1 MSSAGLQRLRTRH
14 PFDAKAFFKCR
25 THQNFLESVSETIM
39 KKIAFILRSFAL
51 ALLLNATVIS
61 WSQPALHLTEHDV
74 LETHGLS
81 ILLFHNEYHRV
92 FGDQK
97 MNGMEIILHDL
108 RIATSGDVR
117 LSATPEQWDPI
128 PDFKERKRGPAPDE
142 VSASCTYPDRGLSYR
157 IDLQPEPGGFRI
169 AVQLDQALPPA
180 IAGKAGFNLE
190 FLPTLYFGKSY
201 LVDEGPGIFPRHSD
215 GPMEKVDGDVEP
227 LPLATS
233 HRIILSP
240 EDPSTRVTITSETGS
255 ILLFDGR
262 NKAQNGWFVVRTL
275 IPAGKTGDVVV
286 WHVHPNVI
294 TGWTRF
300 PVVGY
305 NQVGYTP
312 ERQKIAVVELGP
324 LFDAPKTAR
333 LLRLTPEGEYR
344 EAFVGEIKPWGKWMR
359 YQYAHFDFSAI
370 REPGI
375 YAIEYA
381 GQKTG
386 PFRIAKDVYDG
397 IWRPSLDTYLP
408 EQMDHVKVREGY
420 RIWHGA
426 SHLDDAR
433 QAPVNYTHFDGY
445 KQGPTTDSPFSPGQ
459 HIPGLNVGGWYDA
472 GDFDLRTQ
480 TQTRVITDLVLARE
494 KFGVNSDDTSIDET
508 ARYVEMR
515 KPDGIPDVVQQIEHG
530 VTLLLAQY
538 HVIGHAIPG
547 IIEPTLQEYTHLGDA
562 ASKTD
567 GRIYSDKMGPLET
580 DGIHSGVPDDR
591 WAFTTHTTA
600 LSYDA
605 VGALAAASRVLRGY
619 NDKMADE
626 CLQIAVRVW
635 DEEHKQPPA
644 LFQYFNT
651 TGSNLQHAELE
662 ATVELLIST
671 RSGEIYRK
679 RLKEL
684 LPLINDQFASMGG
697 TAARAIP
704 FMDSEFKA
712 ALGTALAA
720 YKPKLQA
727 MLSKNPWSVPIS
739 MGTWGG
745 SGGVTGFAT
754 EMYFLHEA
762 FPDSIGPEH
771 TFDALDYV
779 LGRHPVS
786 NVSYVSTVGTQS
798 KLIAYGNNRADYTF
812 VPGGIIPGV
821 VIIQPDFP
829 ELKEAWPFLWYE
841 NEYVVD
847 GVSSFIVAANAANA
861 ETKRA
866 K

>member
-1 MSSAGLQRLRTRH
+1 MEQLGSILKTSAIT
-14 PFDAKAFFKCR
+14 
-25 THQNFLESVSETIM
+25 
-39 KKIAFILRSFAL
+39 
-51 ALLLNATVIS
+51 LLLNSAVLLGS
-61 WSQPALHLTEHDV
+61 SSDLHLTQHDV

-81 ILLFHNEYHRV
+81 VLLYHNAYHRV

-97 MNGMEIILHDL
+97 MNGMEIILHDQ

-128 PDFKERKRGPAPDE
+128 PDFKERKRGAAADE
-142 VSASCTYPDRGLSYR
+142 VTAFCTYPDLGLSYR
-157 IDLQPEPGGFRI
+157 IDVQPEAGGFRV
-169 AVQLDQALPPA
+169 AVQLDQPVPDAL
-180 IAGKAGFNLE
+180 AGKAGFNLE

-201 LVDEGPGIFPRHSD
+201 LVDDGAGMFPRHSD
-215 GPMEKVDGDVEP
+215 GPMEKAADGTVEP
-227 LPLATS
+227 LPLATGQ
-233 HRIILSP
+233 HIVFSP
-240 EDPSTRVTITSETGS
+240 EDPSTRVSITSDSGS

-275 IPAGKTGDVVV
+275 IPAGKVGEVVV
-286 WHVHPNVI
+286 WHIHPNI
-294 TGWTRF
+294 IPGWTRP

-312 ERQKIAVVELGP
+312 AREKVAVVELDP
-324 LFDAPKTAR
+324 RFDAPKTAR
-333 LLRLTPEGEYR
+333 VLRLTPEGEYR
-344 EAFVGEIKPWGKWMR
+344 EAFSGAVKPWGQWMR
-359 YQYAHFDFSAI
+359 YHYAHFDFSAV

-386 PFRIAKDVYDG
+386 PFRIARDVYDG

-480 TQTRVITDLVLARE
+480 TQTRVISDLVLARE
-494 KFGVNSDDTSIDET
+494 KFGVNSDDTSVDET
-508 ARYVEMR
+508 ARYVQMR
-515 KPDGIPDVVQQIEHG
+515 KPDGVPDVVQQVEHG
-530 VTLLLAQY
+530 VTLLLAEY
-538 HVIGHAIPG
+538 HAIGHAISG
-547 IIEPTLQEYTHLGDA
+547 IIEPTLEEYTHLGDA

-567 GRIYSDKMGPLET
+567 GRIYSEHMGPLET
-580 DGIHSGVPDDR
+580 DGIDSGVPDDR

-600 LSYDA
+600 LNYDM

-619 NDKMADE
+619 NDKMADQ
-626 CLQIAVRVW
+626 CLQTAVQVW
-635 DEEHKQPPA
+635 DEEHQHPPA
-644 LFQYFNT
+644 LFQSFNT
-651 TGSNLQHAELE
+651 TGSDLRHAESE
-662 ATVELLIST
+662 AAVELVIST
-671 RSGEIYRK
+671 RGGEIYRK

-684 LPLINDQFASMGG
+684 LPVIKDEFAFLGG

-704 FMDSEFKA
+704 FMDQEYKNAVAS
-712 ALGTALAA
+712 ALAA
-720 YKPKLQA
+720 YKPK
-727 MLSKNPWSVPIS
+727 MLEVLSQNPYGVPIS
-739 MGTWGG
+739 TGTWGG
-745 SGGVTGFAT
+745 SAGVTRFAT
-754 EMYFLHEA
+754 EMYLLHEA
-762 FPDSIGPEH
+762 FPESIGPAY
-771 TFDALDYV
+771 TLDGLDYV

-786 NVSYVSTVGTQS
+786 NVSYVSGVGTQS

-812 VPGGIIPGV
+812 VPGGMIPGV
-821 VIIQPDFP
+821 VVLQPDFP
-829 ELKEAWPFLWYE
+829 ELTESWPFLWYE

-847 GVSSFIVAANAANA
+847 AVTSFILAANAADR
-861 ETKRA
+861 ETKSTR
-866 K
+866 